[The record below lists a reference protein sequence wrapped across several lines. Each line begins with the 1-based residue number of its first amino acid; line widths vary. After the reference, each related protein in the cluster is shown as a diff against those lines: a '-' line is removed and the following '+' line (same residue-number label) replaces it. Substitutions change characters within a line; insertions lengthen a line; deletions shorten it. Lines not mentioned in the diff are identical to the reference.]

1 MFKFMPSAALIG
13 ALFCLPAWAQAQDLS
28 FDTPF
33 IIQASPMSGTAGG
46 FIEITNTGETPDRLV
61 AVARDGATV
70 ELHESLQ
77 DADGVARMEPRPDG
91 FPIAPGETLRL
102 ARGGKHIMF
111 VDLDAPFRP
120 GDAVDVTLVFE
131 TAGEVPVT
139 FEVST
144 PSGMGGTTDHG
155 SMGGDAHGDHGMSD
169 K

>member
-46 FIEITNTGETPDRLV
+46 FIAITNTGDTTDRLV
-61 AVARDGATV
+61 AVAHDGATV
-70 ELHESLQ
+70 ELHESLR
-77 DADGVARMEPRPDG
+77 DSDGVARMEPRPDG

-111 VDLDAPFRP
+111 VDLDAPFRA

-131 TAGEVPVT
+131 TAGEIPVT
-139 FEVST
+139 FAVST
-144 PSGMGGTTDHG
+144 PSGMGEATDHG
-155 SMGGDAHGDHGMSD
+155 TMSDNAHGDHGMSD